1 MKKGF
6 TLAELLGVIV
16 VLALISLVTV
26 PAVSDVLKNNKK
38 KLCETQLQNIKLAA
52 QNYGADHFYD
62 LPVESGSENGL
73 TIYLRDLTSNGY
85 IDKEIRNPVRK
96 SDDIDA
102 YFAED
107 EEITITKDGNKFIYK
122 IQNEEDLCN

>member
-16 VLALISLVTV
+16 VLALISLITV

-38 KLCETQLQNIKLAA
+38 KLCETQLQNIKIAA

-62 LPVESGSENGL
+62 LPVESGVPFS
-73 TIYLRDLTSNGY
+73 IYLKDLTSNGY
-85 IDKEIRNPVRK
+85 IDKEIRNPVTK
-96 SDDIDA
+96 EN
-102 YFAED
+102 FAENTI
-107 EEITITKDGNKFIYK
+107 ITITRDTNKFRYEIE
-122 IQNEEDLCN
+122 NEADLCN